1 MIETLIELCEN
12 ETPINLGSLCNTFD
26 EPKQGVYGDY
36 SPFKPGIFGGLFITR
51 IETEPYYIYYVPC
64 DEDLRTT
71 RLSNCNLKD
80 HVYIVQ
86 VYRFNYEVRCN
97 NERYCLKEEIDKRL
111 RV

>member
-1 MIETLIELCEN
+1 MIEILIELCEN
-12 ETPINLGSLCNTFD
+12 ETPVNLGSLCNTFD

-36 SPFKPGIFGGLFITR
+36 SPFKPGIFGGLFITC

-80 HVYIVQ
+80 DIYIVQ

-97 NERYCLKEEIDKRL
+97 NEKYWLKEGIDERL

>member
-12 ETPINLGSLCNTFD
+12 ETPVNLGSLCNTFN

-36 SPFKPGIFGGLFITR
+36 SPFKSGIFGGLFITR
-51 IETEPYYIYYVPC
+51 IEEKPYYIYYVPC

-71 RLSNCNLKD
+71 RLSSCNLKD
-80 HVYIVQ
+80 DVYIVQ
-86 VYRFNYEVRCN
+86 VYRFNYKVCCN
-97 NERYCLKEEIDKRL
+97 NEKYCLKEGIDERL

>member
-1 MIETLIELCEN
+1 MVETLIELCEN
-12 ETPINLGSLCNTFD
+12 ETPVNLGSLCNTFD

-80 HVYIVQ
+80 NVYIVQ

-97 NERYCLKEEIDKRL
+97 NETYCLKEEIDKRL
-111 RV
+111 RA

>member
-12 ETPINLGSLCNTFD
+12 ETPVNLGSLCNTFD
-26 EPKQGVYGDY
+26 EPKQRVYGDY

-51 IETEPYYIYYVPC
+51 IETEPHYIYYVPC

-80 HVYIVQ
+80 NVYIVQ

-97 NERYCLKEEIDKRL
+97 NERYCFEEEIDERL
-111 RV
+111 RI

>member
-1 MIETLIELCEN
+1 MIETLIEFCVN
-12 ETPINLGSLCNTFD
+12 ETPVNLGSLCNTFD
-26 EPKQGVYGDY
+26 EPKEGVYGDF
-36 SPFKPGIFGGLFITR
+36 SPFKPGIFGGLFITY
-51 IETEPYYIYYVPC
+51 IEESLYYIYYVPC

-80 HVYIVQ
+80 NVYIVQ

-97 NERYCLKEEIDKRL
+97 NERYCFEEEIDERL

>member
-12 ETPINLGSLCNTFD
+12 EIPVNLGSLCNTFD
-26 EPKQGVYGDY
+26 EPKEGVYGDY

-71 RLSNCNLKD
+71 RLSNCSLKD
-80 HVYIVQ
+80 NVYIVHI
-86 VYRFNYEVRCN
+86 YRFNDDVYCN
-97 NERYCLKEEIDKRL
+97 NEKYCLKGGVDKRL

>member
-12 ETPINLGSLCNTFD
+12 ETPVNLGSLCNTFD
-26 EPKQGVYGDY
+26 EPKEGVYGDY

-51 IETEPYYIYYVPC
+51 IEEKPYYIYYVPC

-71 RLSNCNLKD
+71 RLSSCNLKD
-80 HVYIVQ
+80 DVYIVQ
-86 VYRFNYEVRCN
+86 VYRFNYKVCYN
-97 NERYCLKEEIDKRL
+97 NEKYCLKEGIDERL

>member
-26 EPKQGVYGDY
+26 ESKQGVYGDY
-36 SPFKPGIFGGLFITR
+36 SPFKPGIFGGLFITC
-51 IETEPYYIYYVPC
+51 IEARAYYIYYVPC
-64 DEDLRTT
+64 DKNLRTT

-80 HVYIVQ
+80 NVYIVQ

-97 NERYCLKEEIDKRL
+97 NEKYCLKGGVDKRL